1 MTKITI
7 VDMIS
12 VVFYPCSLL
21 FTAKFEEPDDHLPTI
36 ESLQQA
42 AQFGRPDYYTRE
54 EFKAMEIYLLR
65 VFKWSVSH
73 PTAAHFTDYYL
84 HQSIKEDLCS
94 AMDDWECQT
103 LKLQMKQYCAFFVEN
118 TLRGKIWYLSPCCQL
133 HSNSIMDTHV

>member
-1 MTKITI
+1 
-7 VDMIS
+7 MIS